1 MAARLDFLLSTL
13 DPEIEVRRPGND
25 VTGIIEIPRIGRVRV
40 EREMVV
46 GVGET
51 TVIDGGRL
59 ASGKGLVLELTVE

>member
-1 MAARLDFLLSTL
+1 M
-13 DPEIEVRRPGND
+13 
-25 VTGIIEIPRIGRVRV
+25 TGIIEVPKIGSVRV
-40 EREMVV
+40 ERELVV